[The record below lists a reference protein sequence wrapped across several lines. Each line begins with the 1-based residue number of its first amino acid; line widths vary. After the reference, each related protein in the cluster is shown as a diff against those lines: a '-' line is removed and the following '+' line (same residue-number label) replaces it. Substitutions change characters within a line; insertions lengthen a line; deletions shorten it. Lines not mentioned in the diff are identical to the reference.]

1 VELLLDKGVKC
12 PSRSARISKRCSLQS
27 LLMGP
32 RARRAFPRPA
42 EFNKLLAENR
52 NALPKNRAYIVVS
65 ALSLKLSLRN

>member
-1 VELLLDKGVKC
+1 
-12 PSRSARISKRCSLQS
+12 
-27 LLMGP
+27 MGP